1 MRPINE
7 RTHRNKTKNAVTENS
22 KSLNKTIVEESNLR
36 KDINN
41 FFSKTPRKILENRD
55 NLKLIFN
62 DKTTNKSNKTD
73 KIDGTDNEFNRFKR
87 SKSFYKNEFIPK
99 YNDFNCD
106 NIREKINKQTF
117 YAIGSEEMKVATKDL
132 NSYKDLKSEKNKSNR
147 NSIILNPKE
156 QRLKTIYPDMSDNE
170 LKLLSKNSGKINEN
184 QNKNNNK
191 SNITDS
197 KNTKNKTLTLASKF
211 NSLINR
217 SNNTLIKCMD
227 KEKSTIIKSTQ
238 NNTNHKKFE
247 IDKKQNSAVI
257 KYDIFGTLI
266 NNSSNTNN
274 KSSLFKNL
282 KREKSTIKNI
292 KNDIKLEKEN
302 INNQN
307 TSKLTGRIN
316 ENFAYEISIDNNT
329 IPSEN
334 ELKRKLASSGIHA
347 YKIELSKNDS
357 IKNEINSSEKYIIY
371 VRSAS
376 QVKNN
381 NSEIKL
387 KKIKDCLNTEEVR
400 LLEFEKNGRAI
411 LDRNKS
417 KSKIFGKE

>member
-7 RTHRNKTKNAVTENS
+7 RTHRNKTKNVVENS

-62 DKTTNKSNKTD
+62 DKTTNKTNKND
-73 KIDGTDNEFNRFKR
+73 KIIGTENEYNSFKR
-87 SKSFYKNEFIPK
+87 SKSVYKNEFIPK

-106 NIREKINKQTF
+106 NIREKNNKQTF
-117 YAIGSEEMKVATKDL
+117 YAIGSEEMKVSTKDL
-132 NSYKDLKSEKNKSNR
+132 NSNKDLKSEKNKSNR
-147 NSIILNPKE
+147 NSVILNAKE

-170 LKLLSKNSGKINEN
+170 LKLLSKNNEKVNEN
-184 QNKNNNK
+184 QSKNNIK

-197 KNTKNKTLTLASKF
+197 KNTKNKTITLASKF
-211 NSLINR
+211 NSLMNKT
-217 SNNTLIKCMD
+217 NNPLTKF
-227 KEKSTIIKSTQ
+227 KEKSTIIKSSQ
-238 NNTNHKKFE
+238 NTNNKKFE

-257 KYDIFGTLI
+257 KYDVFGTII
-266 NNSSNTNN
+266 NNSDTNN

-282 KREKSTIKNI
+282 KKEKSTIKNL
-292 KNDIKLEKEN
+292 KNDIKLNKEN
-302 INNQN
+302 INNLN
-307 TSKLTGRIN
+307 NSKLTDRIN
-316 ENFAYEISIDNNT
+316 ENFAYEINIDNNR
-329 IPSEN
+329 IQSEN

-357 IKNEINSSEKYIIY
+357 LKNEINSSEKYIIY

-376 QVKNN
+376 HVKNN

-387 KKIKDCLNTEEVR
+387 KKIKDCLNAEEVR

-411 LDRNKS
+411 LDKNKS